1 MALNSV
7 LGKLLFGKKPKLPDL
22 KEVSLQEEQ
31 KKSIEGNRSV
41 LPELMGLA
49 REVNAFNQEETMK
62 AREASLPGYKNVLA
76 KTQEQLMSQLKG
88 EIPKDVQDL
97 IQNQAAARSLGGG
110 YGGSGASRNLVAR
123 DLGLT
128 SLGIVDKG
136 LAAADRWL
144 TTGSRFLTG
153 PTFDVTSAFITPMQ
167 QAGFTVNER
176 NTRWN
181 YQWFKNQLDAQP
193 EPWQQ
198 AIDQITTWLESS
210 ATSYAGMAMGGG
222 GGGGKT
228 PPLTYDIEG
237 STVGGGTG
245 PMGGS
250 GMGRNAYDFE
260 AGGFYGNMMGM

>member
-22 KEVSLQEEQ
+22 KDVSLQEEQ
-31 KKSIEGNRSV
+31 KKSIAGNKSV

-49 REVNAFNQEETMK
+49 SEVNAFNQAETMK
-62 AREASLPGYKNVLA
+62 AREASLPGYKNVLS

-88 EIPKDVQDL
+88 EIPQDVQDQ
-97 IQNQAAARSLGGG
+97 IQNMSAARSLGGG
-110 YGGSGASRNLVAR
+110 YGGSGVAGNRVAR

-144 TTGSRFLTG
+144 TTGSRYLTG
-153 PTFDVTSAFITPMQ
+153 PTFDVTSAFIKPME
-167 QAGFTVNER
+167 QARFAVDER

-210 ATSYAGMAMGGG
+210 ATSYASMAMGGGGMGGMGGG
-222 GGGGKT
+222 GGGGKM
-228 PPLTYDIEG
+228 PSLSYDVEG
-237 STVGGGTG
+237 MTVGGGTG
-245 PMGGS
+245 PRQQDQFFGESVG
-250 GMGRNAYDFE
+250 Y
-260 AGGFYGNMMGM
+260 

>member
-22 KEVSLQEEQ
+22 PEVNLQEEQ
-31 KKSIEGNRSV
+31 RKSIAGNKSM

-62 AREASLPGYKNVLA
+62 AREASLPGYKNVLS

-97 IQNQAAARSLGGG
+97 IQNQSAARALGGG

-128 SLGIVDKG
+128 SMGIIDKG

-144 TTGSRFLTG
+144 TTGSRYLTG
-153 PTFDVTSAFITPMQ
+153 PTFDVTSAFISPMQ
-167 QAGFTVNER
+167 QANFSVSER
-176 NTRWN
+176 NTKWN

-210 ATSYAGMAMGGG
+210 ATSYASAAMGGGGGMGGLMGGG
-222 GGGGKT
+222 GGGGKM
-228 PPLTYDIEG
+228 PALTYTPG
-237 STVGGGTG
+237 ATG
-245 PMGGS
+245 FPEM
-250 GMGRNAYDFE
+250 
-260 AGGFYGNMMGM
+260 